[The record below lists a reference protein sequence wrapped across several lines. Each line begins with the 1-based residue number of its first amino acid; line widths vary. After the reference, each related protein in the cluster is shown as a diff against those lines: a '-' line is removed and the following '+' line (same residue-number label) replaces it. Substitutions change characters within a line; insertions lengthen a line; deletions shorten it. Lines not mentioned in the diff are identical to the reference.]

1 MKRWVVGVTQ
11 LAEEQITAI
20 SDQRIQK
27 AIRHR
32 IDQLEYE
39 PDKQG
44 KPMREELI
52 GFRSVRAVG
61 QRYRILYQIKEQ
73 QVLVMVVAVG
83 IRKEGDKKDIYE
95 LATKMAR
102 LGLLNSEKNPS

>member
-1 MKRWVVGVTQ
+1 MKRWVVGITQ
-11 LAEEQITAI
+11 LADGQITAI

-27 AIRHR
+27 AIRQR
-32 IDQLEYE
+32 VDRLEYE

-44 KPMREELI
+44 KPMKDELI
-52 GFRSVRAVG
+52 GYRSVRAVG
-61 QRYRILYQIKEQ
+61 QRYRVLYQIKEQ
-73 QVLVMVVAVG
+73 QVLVIVVTIGV
-83 IRKEGDKKDIYE
+83 RKEGDKKDVYE

>member
-1 MKRWVVGVTQ
+1 MKRWVIGVTQ

-27 AIRHR
+27 AIRQR
-32 IDQLEYE
+32 IDQLEYD

-44 KPMREELI
+44 KPMRNELI

-61 QRYRILYQIKEQ
+61 QRYRILYQLKEQ
-73 QVLVMVVAVG
+73 QVFVIVVAVG

-95 LATKMAR
+95 LATRMAR
-102 LGLLNSEKNPS
+102 LGLLNFEKDSS